1 MLTSIIVQG
10 KAGMGKRRGRD
21 AAADWKGS
29 KVVFEEPS
37 EPTNHMCSVRV
48 MVVEEPEL
56 QGVIPCALGNCD
68 HARECASEDG
78 LYALCR
84 AVKGCHQAQ
93 EESPE
98 NCERLDK
105 QVQTTTCQ
113 TC

>member
-1 MLTSIIVQG
+1 MLTSTIVQG
-10 KAGMGKRRGRD
+10 KAGMGKRKGRD

-29 KVVFEEPS
+29 KVIFEEPS
-37 EPTNHMCSVRV
+37 GPTNNICSANV

-56 QGVIPCALGNCD
+56 QGVIPCALGNGD
-68 HARECASEDG
+68 HPRECALKDG

-84 AVKGCHQAQ
+84 AVEGCNQAQ
-93 EESPE
+93 KESPE
-98 NCERLDK
+98 NCQRLDK